1 MIKINKKLTKGAPSK
16 IKSIYNKEFQGTG
29 RDISFFFLC

>member
-16 IKSIYNKEFQGTG
+16 IKSIYCKEFQGIG
-29 RDISFFFLC
+29 YEILFFFLY